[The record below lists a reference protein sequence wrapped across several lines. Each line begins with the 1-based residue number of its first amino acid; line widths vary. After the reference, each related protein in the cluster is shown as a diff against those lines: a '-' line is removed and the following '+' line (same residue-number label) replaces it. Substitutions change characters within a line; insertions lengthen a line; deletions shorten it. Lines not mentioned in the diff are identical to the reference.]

1 MARQMMH
8 NTHSRNTVSYF
19 AWMARYFAGFYW
31 YAYFAPDTANRLNR
45 HKRKTHFLPVASSGF
60 VLQTEPLFILHFQ
73 HF

>member
-31 YAYFAPDTANRLNR
+31 YAYFCSRY
-45 HKRKTHFLPVASSGF
+45 RKPAEST
-60 VLQTEPLFILHFQ
+60 
-73 HF
+73 